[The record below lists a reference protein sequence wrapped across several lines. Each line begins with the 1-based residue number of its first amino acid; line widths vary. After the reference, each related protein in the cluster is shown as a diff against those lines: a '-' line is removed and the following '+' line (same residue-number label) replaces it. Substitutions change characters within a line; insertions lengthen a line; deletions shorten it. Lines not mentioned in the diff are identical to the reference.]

1 VSAVDLLLM
10 TRWVRDETRCH
21 ESDMSRRTVAA
32 GPNKTN
38 RAQIKI
44 TRVKADYKLISFG
57 LAE

>member
-1 VSAVDLLLM
+1 LLM